1 MQESGFFTDMP
12 LSCGPS
18 MGEATL
24 LHSSQSGPCELY
36 RVMKDGCFRVY
47 KCLKL
52 EHRGD
57 PVYET
62 MLRKEYQT
70 GYGLDHLAV
79 CRTYSFSEVPGLGN
93 CIEMEWVDGRTLD
106 DFMQEKPDRKSV
118 ERIFAE
124 ICDALGYLHRKQVT
138 HRDLKPSNI
147 LICHHGDHVRLIDFG
162 VSDTDSS
169 CTLKGPAGTVRYA
182 APEVIA
188 GGTGDARAD
197 IWSLGVI
204 MSQYG
209 LFPKIVSRCMRRD
222 PDMRYGSA
230 GEIGAAIARRRPRRN
245 IMVFA
250 IMSAI
255 VAIAVYQSFIAVH
268 EGRDSYFKSATEAIE
283 NANSLNKD

>member
-147 LICHHGDHVRLIDFG
+147 LICFHGDNVRLIDFG

-169 CTLKGPAGTVRYA
+169 CAFKGPAGTVRYA

-209 LFPKIVSRCMRRD
+209 LFPGVAARCMRRD
-222 PDMRYGSA
+222 PEMRYRSA
-230 GEIGAAIARRRPRRN
+230 DEVGAAITGRRMRRRW
-245 IMVFA
+245 MYAAVLVA
-250 IMSAI
+250 VAASA
-255 VAIAVYQSFIAVH
+255 VAVTFVAS
-268 EGRDSYFKSATEAIE
+268 RDIDDDYFKSATEAIE

>member
-79 CRTYSFSEVPGLGN
+79 CRTFSFSEVPGLGN

-169 CTLKGPAGTVRYA
+169 CTFKGPAGTVRYA

-209 LFPKIVSRCMRRD
+209 LFPKIASRCMRRD
-222 PDMRYGSA
+222 LDRRYRSAEDVGSA
-230 GEIGAAIARRRPRRN
+230 IAGRRTRRRLAAAA
-245 IMVFA
+245 VLA
-250 IMSAI
+250 AVVSAAA
-255 VAIAVYQSFIAVH
+255 VMACIASR
-268 EGRDSYFKSATEAIE
+268 GSGDKYFKSATEAIE